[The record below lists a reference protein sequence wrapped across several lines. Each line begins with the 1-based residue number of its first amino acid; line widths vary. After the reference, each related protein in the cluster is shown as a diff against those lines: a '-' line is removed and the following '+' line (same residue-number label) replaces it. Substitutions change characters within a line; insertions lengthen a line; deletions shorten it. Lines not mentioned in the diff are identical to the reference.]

1 LQWENSNSNPA
12 NVCSHDDRRNSN
24 SNAASVCPPIIPP
37 HDDRTTIK
45 VPASAGQSKTI
56 KDPQRTQTQTPFQP
70 ISHRHGPNPVTLTVK
85 YNRALTAAH
94 GKCDFKL
101 KANGIRLGYAAPGV
115 GKVCVPLTL
124 SAKLGRAILKAMSHI
139 SRPPGWIK
147 GLCGLEGGS
156 SGCGGIGEDKRS
168 SN

>member
-1 LQWENSNSNPA
+1 M
-12 NVCSHDDRRNSN
+12 CSHDDRRNSN

-70 ISHRHGPNPVTLTVK
+70 ISHRHGPNPVTLNVK

-94 GKCDFKL
+94 GKSDIKL
-101 KANGIRLGYAAPGV
+101 KANGIRLGYAAPGL

-124 SAKLGRAILKAMSHI
+124 SAKLGRAILKNNAI
-139 SRPPGWIK
+139 Y
-147 GLCGLEGGS
+147 LQLELS
-156 SGCGGIGEDKRS
+156 YTVRFRRVVVQPMPMACQCCDLQFRRR
-168 SN
+168 